1 MPCTASVIYFKMNF
15 LFFRAAYMIMTKPT
29 YRNIQNVLLLVSIFV
44 LAIALYFEYGK
55 GLQPCPL
62 CLMQRLCTFLF
73 GLFCLIGLRL
83 TAVQRARRLVVFQM
97 IFTACG
103 VYFAGRQ
110 VWLQSLPMDQAPA
123 CMPSLDMLV
132 HYFSKTQ
139 VLTALFWGSGDCAEV
154 SWRFWGLSIPAW
166 SVIYFIAL
174 FLVSG
179 FMFCSLSRHEGFES
193 K

>member
-1 MPCTASVIYFKMNF
+1 
-15 LFFRAAYMIMTKPT
+15 MIMNKPA
-29 YRNIQNVLLLVSIFV
+29 YRNIQNALLLVSIFV

-62 CLMQRLCTFLF
+62 CLMQRFCTFLF
-73 GLFCLIGLRL
+73 GLFCMIALQIGAL
-83 TAVQRARRLVVFQM
+83 QRARRIVVFQM
-97 IFTACG
+97 FFSGCG
-103 VYFAGRQ
+103 IYFSGRQ
-110 VWLQSLPMDQAPA
+110 IWLQSLPVDQAPA
-123 CMPSLDMLV
+123 CMPSLDMLI

-154 SWRFWGLSIPAW
+154 SSRFFGLSIPTW
-166 SVIYFIAL
+166 SVIYFVML

-179 FMFCSLSRHEGFES
+179 YVFFSLPRQVEH